1 MLEELHIKN
10 LALIRE
16 VRLEFGAGL
25 TVLSGETGAGK
36 TVLLSALKLA
46 MGDRADNDAIRRGAD
61 EASVAARFYF
71 DKTQEELIVSR
82 SITQSG
88 RSRALLNDEMVTVKT
103 LKDHVGAHIDL
114 HGQHD
119 HQSLLRPKTHL
130 KLLDT
135 FIGSELDSLMDLYRN
150 ARDEYLQAKKR
161 LEELEEEVSLGAEE
175 ISLIELIL
183 SEIDRVN
190 PLENEDEILSAELP
204 SLVHAEEIS
213 SGAGQIWQSLSGE
226 GGSYDLISHSLAQLR
241 NASEHHE
248 GLSQAEERLRAL
260 LIEIS
265 DLGDTFKDISQSKE
279 FDEAKLDHIQERL
292 MKLDSLKKRFGPSL
306 EMVLKKKEELSEQL
320 STINNADDAL
330 IEAGERM
337 KVSSEKLLSIGSKLQ
352 ELRVKHAKS
361 FEQSLKDSVFEL
373 ALENARFELGFKEF
387 EFENWPAS
395 GPAEAEILYSSS
407 ASSSVRPLAKIASGG
422 ELSRVMLGLKS
433 ILGQS
438 DETEIL
444 VFDEIDAGIGGATAL
459 AVGKKLS
466 DLAKSHQILVVTHL
480 AQVAAFADAHF
491 VVKRTDTPEGTDT
504 QVEHMSG
511 DQHIVE
517 IARMLSGGESQAAI
531 AHARELIGSASKM
544 KLT

>member
-16 VRLEFGAGL
+16 ARLDFGAGL

-71 DKTQEELIVSR
+71 DTTQEELIVSR
-82 SITQSG
+82 SISQSG
-88 RSRALLNDEMVTVKT
+88 RSRTSLNDEMVTVKA
-103 LKDHVGAHIDL
+103 LKDQVGMHIDL

-119 HQSLLRPKTHL
+119 HQSLLRSKTHL

-135 FIGSELDSLMDLYRN
+135 YIGAELSPLLENYRT
-150 ARDEYLQAKKR
+150 AREEYIDAKNK
-161 LEELEEEVSLGAEE
+161 LEELQEQVSLGAEE
-175 ISLIELIL
+175 VSLIELIL

-190 PLENEDEILSAELP
+190 PVENEDEILSAELP

-213 SGAGQIWQSLSGE
+213 RGAGQAWQSLSGE
-226 GGSYDLISHSLAQLR
+226 GGAYDLISHSLAQLR
-241 NASEHHE
+241 SASEHHK

-265 DLGDTFKDISQSKE
+265 DLGETFKGISQSTE

-306 EMVLKKKEELSEQL
+306 EMVLKKKVELYEQL
-320 STINNADDAL
+320 STITHADDAL
-330 IEAGERM
+330 IEAGERLKM
-337 KVSSEKLLSIGSKLQ
+337 ASEKLTFIGSELQ
-352 ELRVKHAKS
+352 DLRVKHASS
-361 FEQSLKDSVFEL
+361 FVQSLKESVSDL
-373 ALENARFELGFKEF
+373 ALENARFELDFKEY
-387 EFENWPAS
+387 EFESWPIT
-395 GPAEAEILYSSS
+395 GPAELEILYSSS
-407 ASSSVRPLAKIASGG
+407 VSSSVKPLAKIASGG

-433 ILGQS
+433 ILGRS

-504 QVEHMSG
+504 QVECIR
-511 DQHIVE
+511 DEQHIRE
-517 IARMLSGGESQAAI
+517 IARMLSGEESQAAI
-531 AHARELIGSASKM
+531 EHARELIRSTSEM
-544 KLT
+544 KLS